1 MDFKQKI
8 SELLAS
14 SIIVL
19 QRFVLLIFTPYK
31 TMRKISQEKDYT
43 QLIIIIFFVFLYF
56 QIANKAKQ
64 LFLPSIMPPLVFAI
78 HFYLTILFFYGV
90 SKLYNSTVKI
100 REFIFTLTYT
110 LLPTLIWFTSN
121 SILYRF
127 LPPPRSISLLGKTFS
142 IFFISYSVSLLCWK
156 LILFYLAIRFASK
169 LNFFKI
175 LYMIILY
182 VCIFIP
188 YSLFLYNVGI
198 FRIPFI

>member
-1 MDFKQKI
+1 
-8 SELLAS
+8 
-14 SIIVL
+14 
-19 QRFVLLIFTPYK
+19 
-31 TMRKISQEKDYT
+31 MRKISQEKDYT

-64 LFLPSIMPPLVFAI
+64 LFLPSIMPPLVFTI